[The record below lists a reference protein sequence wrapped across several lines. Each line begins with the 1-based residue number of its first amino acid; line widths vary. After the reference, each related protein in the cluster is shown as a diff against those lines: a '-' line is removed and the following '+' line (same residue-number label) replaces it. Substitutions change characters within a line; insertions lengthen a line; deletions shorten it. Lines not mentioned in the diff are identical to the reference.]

1 MKDVPVALLAIA
13 FALPLLLPVLRPLVR
28 AGSGAVGR
36 PWAWWWA
43 AFVIVLAGGRSGLL
57 QGLGIDPAAVLKW
70 VLLAG
75 FALVVLEDFYHRV
88 LHRPWF

>member
-1 MKDVPVALLAIA
+1 MNGTPAALVAVGFAI
-13 FALPLLLPVLRPLVR
+13 PLLLLVLRPLIG
-28 AGSGAVGR
+28 AGSDAVGR

-57 QGLGIDPAAVLKW
+57 QGLGLDPAAVLKW
-70 VLLAG
+70 VLLGG
-75 FALVVLEDFYHRV
+75 FALVVLEDLYHRV